1 VRVTVEPVPG
11 HDAIPRGATAVIVDV
26 LRATTTLT
34 TALANGARGVL
45 PASSPEEAFALKR
58 RHPAALICGE
68 REGRKVA
75 GFDLGNS
82 PLEYPPDVVAGR
94 TLIFASTN
102 GSIAMRRAARARRR
116 LLAAFVNA
124 SAVVVALARERDV
137 VIVCAGKLGRFSL
150 EDMLLAGWL
159 CARLVEGGATLESP
173 AARLARALAPR
184 DESEVRALV
193 QGASHGR
200 YLRTLGPDF
209 AADVEVCCRLDSID
223 RVFDLGAGPAAA

>member
-1 VRVTVEPVPG
+1 MRVTVEPVPG
-11 HDAIPRGATAVIVDV
+11 HDTIPGSAAAVIVDV

-34 TALANGARGVL
+34 TALANGARAVL

-68 REGRKVA
+68 RDGRKVA

-82 PLEYPPDVVAGR
+82 PLEYPPEIVAGR
-94 TLIFASTN
+94 TLVFASTN
-102 GSIAMRRAARARRR
+102 GSIAMRRAAGARRR

-124 SAVVVALARERDV
+124 SAVVAALAREREV

-150 EDMLLAGWL
+150 EDTLLAGWL
-159 CARLVEGGATLESP
+159 CARLVACGGSLVGP
-173 AARLARALAPR
+173 AARLALALAPR
-184 DESEVRALV
+184 DASEVRVLV

-200 YLRTLGPDF
+200 YLRTLGPDY
-209 AADVEVCCRLDSID
+209 AADVEICGQLDSIG
-223 RVFDLGAGPAAA
+223 RAFDLGD